1 MFVSHLH
8 LILAVSTCVFAD
20 IKEQYFLYDVDISE
34 SCKISINKLSTLQSI
49 HPQLMAQYWD
59 SWGKPSD
66 GIVYGH
72 TTFLGYYDEC
82 MDLKNTPVGETNYC
96 IYTMQ
101 MNITT
106 FYNPSEYQDEVCYSS
121 DCPIPIN
128 TSVSS
133 NIQVGVCYPSTCSP
147 NEFALVLSRMNVISD
162 TTMAVNPFSN
172 TTQTVTIQLTSTGD
186 SPTFCPQTDVE
197 YDTGT
202 LVVIVIC
209 ITLLGLTILGTGV
222 DVIWWLYS
230 YFVLPNDD
238 TQVAIKAKE
247 TPRQIAYELPT
258 FRDFVSAFSL
268 YKTIPHL
275 FSTKQSPSSIKALGF
290 LKLFANVFII
300 GMHVYIVT
308 HFYYPQLSQNTP
320 HYLDKFPSRMINQI
334 FMNTTFAADTFF
346 LISATLSS
354 YLTLRDMDKHKRFR
368 ILYFYINRYFRLAPL
383 LYLLTIVTLKLVV
396 HLAQGPLWFVVH
408 TPPVSCQFTWWYN
421 LLFINNFLNLSDICV
436 VPTWHVSAEMQLFIF
451 SPIFILAL
459 YYSGFAG
466 LVFIGICVIG
476 FATTIGVVT
485 VQNGYMAAMHANPQ
499 VFKQIEGLHMQP
511 FYRANPYLVGIVLGY
526 ILHKKYSIADLPVG
540 KSVKQLLCLLLWTTA
555 IYLCKITLFGTVEEL
570 DGTRHFTK
578 WENATFLMFSGL
590 AWSIGISIII
600 FLCNTGYGGVVNSV
614 LSWPGW
620 DPVVRLSYGV
630 YLFHDMVMDVI
641 LGTLQSSLIFTDT
654 VYIMLWVFTIFLSF
668 SLSVVLMLTVEL
680 PISKVVSLC
689 FTLVGTEARDK

>member
-1 MFVSHLH
+1 MFTEMLLLLLHSLFTVNYVLANVMEEGISLNQDVSEN
-8 LILAVSTCVFAD
+8 C
-20 IKEQYFLYDVDISE
+20 Q
-34 SCKISINKLSTLQSI
+34 ISIQKLSTLQST
-49 HPQLMAQYWD
+49 HLQLMAQYWD

-121 DCPIPIN
+121 DCPAPIN

-147 NEFALVLSRMNVISD
+147 NEFAVVLSRMNIISVNSM
-162 TTMAVNPFSN
+162 TVNPFSN
-172 TTQTVTIQLTSTGD
+172 TTQTVTIQLTSIGD

-202 LVVIVIC
+202 VVVIALCVI
-209 ITLLGLTILGTGV
+209 LLGLTVLGTSV
-222 DVIWWLYS
+222 DLICWFYS
-230 YFVLPNDD
+230 CFVLADDD
-238 TQVAIKAKE
+238 TQVTTKSKDSLKKE
-247 TPRQIAYELPT
+247 MNDLPN
-258 FRDFVSAFSL
+258 FRDFISAFSL
-268 YKTIPHL
+268 YNTVPNL
-275 FSTKQSPSSIKALGF
+275 FCTKQSPSSVKALGS
-290 LKLFANVFII
+290 LKVFSNLSII
-300 GMHVYIVT
+300 GAHVYIVALV
-308 HFYYPQLSQNTP
+308 FYPQVSQNIP
-320 HYLDKFPSRMINQI
+320 QYLDKFSSKMINQI

-354 YLTLRDMDKHKRFR
+354 YLTFRDMDKHKKFRF
-368 ILYFYINRYFRLAPL
+368 LYFYINRYFRLAPL
-383 LYLLTIVTLKLVV
+383 LYLFTLVVLKPFV
-396 HLAQGPLWFVVH
+396 HLAQGPMWYAPDVG
-408 TPPVSCQFTWWYN
+408 CQFTWWYN

-476 FATTIGVVT
+476 FTTTIGIVT

-526 ILHKKYSIADLPVG
+526 ILYKKYSIADLPIG
-540 KSVKQLLCLLLWTTA
+540 KSVKQLLCLLLWTAA

-570 DGTRHFTK
+570 DGTHHFTE

-600 FLCNTGYGGVVNSV
+600 FLCNTDYGGVVNSV

-630 YLFHDMVMDVI
+630 YLFHEMLIYVI
-641 LGTLQSSLIFTDT
+641 LGTLQSSLIFTDIM
-654 VYIMLWVFTIFLSF
+654 YIMLWVFTIFLSF
-668 SLSVVLMLTVEL
+668 SLSVVLTLTVEL
-680 PISKVVSLC
+680 PISKIVSLC
-689 FTLVGTEARDK
+689 FKLAGTEARDK